1 VTAVTI
7 ALGGWVAA
15 GLAGGAVMIGRR
27 SLELRMQAVAR
38 ACHELRGP
46 LTSARLGLALGARA
60 GELSSAQLRALDLEL
75 GRAALAL
82 DDLAAARPPLPQ
94 RPGHAEDVEVSELLA
109 DSVEAWRAAAAAARA
124 TLVVQWSGAPAHVR
138 GDRLRLAQAAG
149 NLIANAIEHGGGAI
163 VVSGRGEP
171 AWVRF
176 EVIDDGPGL
185 PVPLA
190 ELTRRARHGRSA
202 RGHGLATAS
211 AIVRDHGGRFAAAPA
226 QRGHGLAIASAIAH
240 DHGGR
245 LAAAPSQRGA
255 RLVLELPAL
264 GRPGERVDR
273 DAAPR
278 FTA

>member
-1 VTAVTI
+1 VTALTI

-15 GLAGGAVMIGRR
+15 AFAGGAVMIGRR

-82 DDLAAARPPLPQ
+82 DDLAAARPPLPR
-94 RPGHAEDVEVSELLA
+94 RPEHAEDVEVSELVA
-109 DSVEAWRAAAAAARA
+109 DSVEAWRAAATTAGA
-124 TLVVQWSGAPAHVR
+124 TLVVRWSGAPAHVL
-138 GDRLRLAQAAG
+138 GDRLRLAQATG

-163 VVSGRGEP
+163 VVSGRGES
-171 AWVRF
+171 AWVRL
-176 EVIDDGPGL
+176 EVIDGGPGL
-185 PVPLA
+185 PAPVA
-190 ELTRRARHGRSA
+190 ELTRRARRGRRA
-202 RGHGLATAS
+202 RGHGLAIA
-211 AIVRDHGGRFAAAPA
+211 RDHGRRVAAAPS
-226 QRGHGLAIASAIAH
+226 QRGHGLAIASAIAR

-264 GRPGERVDR
+264 RRPGKRADG
-273 DAAPR
+273 DPAPR